1 MLAAEAAPL
10 PPFGQGGHS
19 GDVGVVEVGVGGHG
33 GFGVVVVVGVGVTS
47 PFLRA
52 DLRGL
57 HECVA
62 GRRRDLEGPLGDRT
76 PVVPVNVIGVVGEQH
91 AVPL

>member
-1 MLAAEAAPL
+1 M
-10 PPFGQGGHS
+10 
-19 GDVGVVEVGVGGHG
+19 
-33 GFGVVVVVGVGVTS
+33 GFAC

-52 DLRGL
+52 DLGGI
-57 HECVA
+57 HGGVA
-62 GRRRDLEGPLGDRT
+62 GRRRDLEGPLSDVCLVGGT